1 MSDISD
7 EQWLEHFEKVFD
19 VKGMEQ
25 DTDDEMSFSY
35 TTESNRNSY
44 AEDDSLNSDISPQ
57 EVTESIGHL
66 KANKAA
72 GLDGIIPEV
81 LNTLVTKLYLF
92 LCTFLTQYLH
102 QVNTQKHGLKR

>member
-1 MSDISD
+1 MLRNSQQKTDKRVTYQT

-25 DTDDEMSFSY
+25 DTDDEMSSSY

-44 AEDDSLNSDISPQ
+44 AENDSLNSDISPQ
-57 EVTESIGHL
+57 EVTESTDHL

-72 GLDGIIPEV
+72 
-81 LNTLVTKLYLF
+81 
-92 LCTFLTQYLH
+92 
-102 QVNTQKHGLKR
+102 

>member
-1 MSDISD
+1 M
-7 EQWLEHFEKVFD
+7 FD

-25 DTDDEMSFSY
+25 DTDDEMSSSY

-57 EVTESIGHL
+57 EVAESTDHL
-66 KANKAA
+66 KAKKAA

-81 LNTLVTKLYLF
+81 FKHSCDKN
-92 LCTFLTQYLH
+92 CTFSCAPF
-102 QVNTQKHGLKR
+102 